1 MYKGRSLEALT
12 FAMIDDILNETK
24 QKMKSALSVYEQ
36 DLQGI
41 RSGRAST
48 ALVDRL
54 TVDYYGQETEMRQ
67 LATISTPEAMQ
78 ILIRPYDKT
87 AVKAIEKA
95 IQQSDLNINP
105 NVDGEVIRLNMPP
118 LTRERRQE
126 LVKFLHRR
134 MEDAR
139 VAIRN
144 IRRNANDD
152 LKEFEKEKMISE
164 DDLNRGQDEVQKLTD
179 KHIEEIDEIGK
190 RKEKE
195 ILEV

>member
-1 MYKGRSLEALT
+1 
-12 FAMIDDILNETK
+12 MIDDILNETK

-36 DLQGI
+36 DLLGI

-48 ALVDRL
+48 ALVDRMM
-54 TVDYYGQETEMRQ
+54 VDYYGQETEMRQ
-67 LATISTPEAMQ
+67 LATISTPEPMQ

-95 IQQSDLNINP
+95 IQTSDLGINP

-126 LVKFLHRR
+126 LVKFLHKR
-134 MEDAR
+134 MEEAR
-139 VAIRN
+139 IAVRN
-144 IRRNANDD
+144 VRRSANDD
-152 LKEFEKEKMISE
+152 LREFEKEKMISE
-164 DDLNRGQDEVQKLTD
+164 DEAARGQEEVQKLTD
-179 KHIEEIDEIGK
+179 RHIEEIDEIGK

-195 ILEV
+195 IMEV